1 MFPAAQ
7 RVDRQRM
14 IRVEWYK
21 NMMNEKI
28 WKEFEKQEKEDQV
41 RMTVSFETAVR
52 EELDRPERYLH
63 LLQGK
68 KYPAREIFR
77 MSVKETPVRVS
88 SEISIRKH
96 TLCQIPYYHTH
107 DFYELI
113 YVYRGIG
120 GQYLAGEKEALR
132 METGDVCLLTPGK
145 IHAMMPSNSI
155 YTGRLRYPLFRS
167 AILSRH

>member
-1 MFPAAQ
+1 
-7 RVDRQRM
+7 
-14 IRVEWYK
+14 
-21 NMMNEKI
+21 
-28 WKEFEKQEKEDQV
+28 
-41 RMTVSFETAVR
+41 
-52 EELDRPERYLH
+52 
-63 LLQGK
+63 
-68 KYPAREIFR
+68 

-96 TLCQIPYYHTH
+96 TLYQIPYYHTH

-113 YVYRGIG
+113 YAYRGRG
-120 GQYLAGEKEALR
+120 GQYLAGEKDALR